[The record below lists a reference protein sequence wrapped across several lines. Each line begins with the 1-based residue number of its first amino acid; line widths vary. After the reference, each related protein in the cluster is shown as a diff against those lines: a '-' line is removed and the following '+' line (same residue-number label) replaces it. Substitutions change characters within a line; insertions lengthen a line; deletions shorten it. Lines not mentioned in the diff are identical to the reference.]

1 VKETVHE
8 ETATAPEPD
17 RLTVVRVPGTPP
29 VFEDIVKE
37 PLKEPT
43 AVGANLTAIVQVPAG
58 AIESPLLHVVDTML

>member
-1 VKETVHE
+1 
-8 ETATAPEPD
+8 
-17 RLTVVRVPGTPP
+17 